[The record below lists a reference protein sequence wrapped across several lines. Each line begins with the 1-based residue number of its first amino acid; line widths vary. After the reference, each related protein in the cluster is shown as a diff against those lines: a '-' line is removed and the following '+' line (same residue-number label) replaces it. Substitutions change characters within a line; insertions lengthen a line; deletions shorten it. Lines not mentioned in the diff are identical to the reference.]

1 MSGKEFGDRASWHD
15 ESPLEG
21 REHLVAPPGWGIVD
35 PARDPAGQ
43 DETIRRLI
51 AAITQNGRFQVI
63 ERLEQ
68 RTGYHQPDGTA
79 TKHAVYVDVETTGLG
94 DGARIIQLAI
104 APFDFA
110 ADGRIFDVATCESW
124 LEDPGIPIP
133 DEVSALTG
141 LTDADVA
148 GKRIDD
154 ARVAELLEGA
164 VLVIAHSAR
173 FDRPKLEARLPVFA
187 TKPWACSCDEVPW
200 IEEGLQAKKL
210 EWLAYRLCGMFF
222 DAHRADGDVA
232 MGVHLLTQR
241 LPRSGRLAMELLLE
255 SARTK
260 TARVWAVQTPP
271 STKDALKG
279 RGYRWNPGD
288 DGRPKAWYRDIPLA
302 HLMEETT
309 WLATSGVY
317 PGGPKHQ
324 VQVLDAR
331 TRFSPRADRV
341 PPRAHQEVLAV
352 G

>member
-1 MSGKEFGDRASWHD
+1 MSGQEFGDRASWRD
-15 ESPLEG
+15 ESPAED

-35 PARDPAGQ
+35 PTRDPAGQ
-43 DETIRRLI
+43 EETIRRLI

-68 RTGYHQPDGTA
+68 RTGYHRPDGTA
-79 TKHAVYVDVETTGLG
+79 TRRAVYVDVETTGLG
-94 DGARIIQLAI
+94 DDARIIQLAI

-110 ADGRIFDVATCESW
+110 TDGRIFGVAPCESW
-124 LEDPGIPIP
+124 LEDPGVPIP
-133 DEVSALTG
+133 DEVSELTG

-154 ARVAELLEGA
+154 ARVTELLQEA

-173 FDRPKLEARLPVFA
+173 FDRPKLEARLPLFA
-187 TKPWACSCDEVPW
+187 GKHWACSCDEVPW
-200 IEEGLQAKKL
+200 LEEGLQAKKL

-232 MGVHLLTQR
+232 MGVHLLTR
-241 LPRSGRLAMELLLE
+241 TLPRSGRLAMDLLLE
-255 SARTK
+255 SARTR
-260 TARVWAVQTPP
+260 TARVWAVHTHP
-271 STKDALKG
+271 STKEALKG
-279 RGYRWNPGD
+279 RGYKWNRGD
-288 DGRPKAWYRDIPLA
+288 DGRPMAWWRDIPLA

-317 PGGPKHQ
+317 PGKPRHQ
-324 VQVLDAR
+324 VQVLDGR
-331 TRFSPRADRV
+331 TRYSPRADRV
-341 PPRAHQEVLAV
+341 AMRDYADVLAV